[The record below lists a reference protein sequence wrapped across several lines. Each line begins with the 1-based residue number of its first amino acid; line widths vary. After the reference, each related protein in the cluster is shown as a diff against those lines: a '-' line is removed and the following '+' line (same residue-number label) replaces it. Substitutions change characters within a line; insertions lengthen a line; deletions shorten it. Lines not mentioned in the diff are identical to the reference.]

1 MTAAT
6 KLGIIAGSG
15 ELPRLVIAACRD
27 RGRPAYVA
35 AIAGACE
42 PATVERCEHSWFDI
56 AAVGRLV
63 DSLRRHACREVV
75 LAGPVRRPDLGQLR
89 PDWQG
94 LRLLPKVARA
104 YMRGDDALL
113 RTLVGFLEEQGF
125 RVVGADQ
132 LIADLAAPAGALGR
146 IMPSKDDR
154 ADIERGFLAAR
165 AIGALDIGQA
175 AVVRGGQVLALEAAE
190 GTDAM
195 LRRSA
200 EIAPPGKGGVLVKA
214 AKPGQERRVD
224 LPTIGTATVSAAAAA
239 RLNGIAVEAGA
250 ALVIDRAAV
259 ARAADEAGLFVVGIE
274 GEHGRPG
281 A

>member
-6 KLGIIAGSG
+6 RLGIIAGSG

-27 RGRPAYVA
+27 GGRPAYVA

-42 PATVERCEHSWFDI
+42 TSTVDQCDHGWFDI

-63 DSLRRHACREVV
+63 DSLRQHACRDVV

-94 LRLLPKVARA
+94 VRLLPKVARA
-104 YMRGDDALL
+104 YLAGDDALL
-113 RTLVGFLEEQGF
+113 RTLVEFLEEQGF

-132 LIADLAAPAGALGR
+132 LIAGLVAPAGAIGR
-146 IMPSKDDR
+146 IAPSNDDR
-154 ADIERGFLAAR
+154 ADIERGFQAAR

-200 EIAPPGKGGVLVKA
+200 EMAPPGRGGVLVKA

-224 LPTIGTATVSAAAAA
+224 LPAIGTATVAGAARA

-250 ALVIDRAAV
+250 TLIIDRAAV
-259 ARAADEAGLFVVGIE
+259 ARAADEAGLFVVGV
-274 GEHGRPG
+274 
-281 A
+281 